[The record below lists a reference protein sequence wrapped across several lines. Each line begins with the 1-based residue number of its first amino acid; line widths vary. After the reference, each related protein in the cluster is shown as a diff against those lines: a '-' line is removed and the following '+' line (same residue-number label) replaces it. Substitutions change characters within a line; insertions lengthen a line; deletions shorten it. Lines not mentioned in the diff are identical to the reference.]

1 MKIGDRVALKEIP
14 ENDKFKRFKGIVG
27 EIVNHDNDNPPK
39 FVRVTFDGGKF
50 YEDMLAWRLF
60 LL

>member
-1 MKIGDRVALKEIP
+1 MRVGARVLLKDIPQNDR
-14 ENDKFKRFKGIVG
+14 FKHFKGIVG
-27 EIVNHDNDNPPK
+27 EIINHDNDNPPK